1 MLPRLAQT
9 TTPRPMASGPPQLR
23 NLSLGAQAA
32 TVDRPPTMPA
42 VYHAA
47 RVRIGPPQIVVTF
60 HIMYRYNSEK
70 RSSLNIRK
78 VKGTGSGLTALCS
91 SSRLNELT
99 VPYIDAEVTGIL
111 QRITTKKMP
120 DTQL

>member
-42 VYHAA
+42 VYQAA
-47 RVRIGPPQIVVTF
+47 RVRIGPPVTQAAFTFISIMSANYVRHFFIVP
-60 HIMYRYNSEK
+60 
-70 RSSLNIRK
+70 LNYE
-78 VKGTGSGLTALCS
+78 
-91 SSRLNELT
+91 NYENW
-99 VPYIDAEVTGIL
+99 
-111 QRITTKKMP
+111 
-120 DTQL
+120 